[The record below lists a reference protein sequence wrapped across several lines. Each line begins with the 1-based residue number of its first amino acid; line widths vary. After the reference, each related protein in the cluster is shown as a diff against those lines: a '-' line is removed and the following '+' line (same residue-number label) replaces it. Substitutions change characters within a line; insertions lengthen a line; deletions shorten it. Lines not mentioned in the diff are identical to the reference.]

1 MDVYSFGVILLELT
15 TGKKANDGGE
25 YGNLAEWAW
34 RCLQEADKVI
44 DAIDQD
50 IKDLIYVDEIA
61 FVFKLGVMCTSPLP
75 SSRPRMKDVLQILV
89 RHRRQQAVANDIM
102 V

>member
-25 YGNLAEWAW
+25 YGNLADWAW
-34 RCLQEADKVI
+34 RCLQEADEVI

-50 IKDLIYVDEIA
+50 IKDPEYIKEITM
-61 FVFKLGVMCTSPLP
+61 VFKLGVMCTSPMP
-75 SSRPRMKDVLQILV
+75 SSRPTMKDVLQILL
-89 RHRRQQAVANDIM
+89 RCQQAIANVVI

>member
-34 RCLQEADKVI
+34 RYLQETDKMI

-50 IKDLIYVDEIA
+50 IKNPTYVNEIV
-61 FVFKLGVMCTSPLP
+61 FIFKLGVMCTSPLP
-75 SSRPRMKDVLQILV
+75 SSRPTMKDVLQILLK
-89 RHRRQQAVANDIM
+89 RPCQ
-102 V
+102 